1 MRIAVCDDDAVY
13 VKEIENNVQLILC
26 EHQINAEFVSFTD
39 SSELYNQTD
48 SIDMAF
54 LDIEMEPYNGIETA
68 RCLKKLN
75 NDIIVFFITSY
86 EKYLDE
92 AMDLNAFR
100 FINKPLDGKRLKRGV
115 EKALEL
121 IDSTQIHFYLK
132 NGKDT
137 VCVSSNN
144 IVFVEIVGRY
154 TKIVTAD
161 NIYFSEE
168 TINFWNEKLIATFFY
183 NVHKSFIINMK
194 FITKYKRDVII
205 LNEKYE
211 IPIAYRKQAMF
222 RNYFLNYFGGR

>member
-1 MRIAVCDDDAVY
+1 
-13 VKEIENNVQLILC
+13 
-26 EHQINAEFVSFTD
+26 
-39 SSELYNQTD
+39 
-48 SIDMAF
+48 MAF

-68 RCLKKLN
+68 RQLKQLN
-75 NDIIVFFITSY
+75 KDVIVFFITSY

-121 IDSTQIHFYLK
+121 IDSSQIRFYLK

-137 VCVSSNN
+137 ISVSSND
-144 IVFVEIVGRY
+144 IVFIEIVGRF
-154 TKIVTAD
+154 TKVVTAD

-168 TINFWNEKLIATFFY
+168 TIDFWNKKLIASFFY

-194 FITKYKRDVII
+194 YITNYKRDIII
-205 LNEKYE
+205 LNEEYE

-222 RNYFLNYFGGR
+222 RSYFLNYFGGR

>member
-1 MRIAVCDDDAVY
+1 MRIAICDDDAIY
-13 VKEIENNVQLILC
+13 VEEIEKNVRLILC

-39 SSELYNQTD
+39 SGELYNQ
-48 SIDMAF
+48 SNCIDMSF

-68 RCLKKLN
+68 RQLKQLN
-75 NDIIVFFITSY
+75 KDVIVFFITSY

-100 FINKPLDGKRLKRGV
+100 FINKPLDCKRLKRGV

-121 IDSTQIHFYLK
+121 IDSSQIRFYLK

-137 VCVSSNN
+137 ISVSSND
-144 IVFVEIVGRY
+144 IVFIEIVGRF
-154 TKIVTAD
+154 TKVVTAD

-168 TINFWNEKLIATFFY
+168 TIDFWNKKLIASFFY

-194 FITKYKRDVII
+194 YITNYKRDIII
-205 LNEKYE
+205 LNEEYE

-222 RNYFLNYFGGR
+222 RSYFLNYFGGR